1 MNWKALLCSSTLI
14 GLLFCASPGQAYET
28 APPISDREIVE
39 RLTRLEEGQKAIIR
53 EMDQRFESMDKRLE
67 SMDKRLES
75 MDKRFVSIDKRFDSI
90 DNRFESIDKRFD
102 SIDNRFQE
110 INARFEQ
117 LNNLVIGILASFAAL
132 VAAIIGFAIW
142 DRMSFLSRAREQAK
156 EVYLDL
162 NHAEREE
169 LEATRRDVHS
179 MLQALRTLAD
189 KSPDVRTALE
199 KFRLL

>member
-1 MNWKALLCSSTLI
+1 MDWKAFLCSSTLI

-53 EMDQRFESMDKRLE
+53 EMDQRFES
-67 SMDKRLES
+67 
-75 MDKRFVSIDKRFDSI
+75 IDK
-90 DNRFESIDKRFD
+90 RFESIDKRFESIDNRFD

>member
-1 MNWKALLCSSTLI
+1 MNWNALLCLFTLI
-14 GLLFCASPGQAYET
+14 GLLFCASPGRAPAYET

-53 EMDQRFESMDKRLE
+53 EMDKRFESMDKRFE
-67 SMDKRLES
+67 SMDK
-75 MDKRFVSIDKRFDSI
+75 
-90 DNRFESIDKRFD
+90 
-102 SIDNRFQE
+102 RFQE

-156 EVYLDL
+156 EVHLDL

-169 LEATRRDVHS
+169 LETTKRDVHS
-179 MLQALRTLAD
+179 MLQALRTLAE

>member
-1 MNWKALLCSSTLI
+1 MNWKAILCSSTLI

-53 EMDQRFESMDKRLE
+53 EMDQRFESMDQRLE
-67 SMDKRLES
+67 SMDQRLES
-75 MDKRFVSIDKRFDSI
+75 MDKRFDSI